1 MTRYGIDGATLLR
14 LDDGRAVDPRH
25 QLVGPSSLR
34 SEALQLLLT
43 AVRTGERTEQD
54 ALEVHERMTALKIR
68 VLGDRVSRRT
78 AWRIAMEQGR
88 DTLRDAEHLAVVR
101 LQADALVTV
110 DPDLAVRASP
120 RSFRGSV
127 HEPQLRRP
135 ALRAAWQSPPRVG
148 VSVASPGG
156 GTPGRARAPA
166 VPPSAVPGVARL
178 RCAAMERAEVL
189 QVLREKA
196 VEMLEV
202 EADQVQED
210 KSFVD
215 DLQVDSL
222 SLVELTMELEDT
234 LGVELP
240 EEELADVTTIGGFV
254 DVILAK
260 KNAQ

>member
-1 MTRYGIDGATLLR
+1 
-14 LDDGRAVDPRH
+14 
-25 QLVGPSSLR
+25 
-34 SEALQLLLT
+34 
-43 AVRTGERTEQD
+43 
-54 ALEVHERMTALKIR
+54 
-68 VLGDRVSRRT
+68 
-78 AWRIAMEQGR
+78 
-88 DTLRDAEHLAVVR
+88 
-101 LQADALVTV
+101 
-110 DPDLAVRASP
+110 
-120 RSFRGSV
+120 
-127 HEPQLRRP
+127 
-135 ALRAAWQSPPRVG
+135 
-148 VSVASPGG
+148 
-156 GTPGRARAPA
+156 
-166 VPPSAVPGVARL
+166 
-178 RCAAMERAEVL
+178 MERAEVL

-240 EEELADVTTIGGFV
+240 EEELADVQTIGAFV

>member
-1 MTRYGIDGATLLR
+1 
-14 LDDGRAVDPRH
+14 
-25 QLVGPSSLR
+25 
-34 SEALQLLLT
+34 
-43 AVRTGERTEQD
+43 
-54 ALEVHERMTALKIR
+54 
-68 VLGDRVSRRT
+68 
-78 AWRIAMEQGR
+78 
-88 DTLRDAEHLAVVR
+88 
-101 LQADALVTV
+101 
-110 DPDLAVRASP
+110 
-120 RSFRGSV
+120 
-127 HEPQLRRP
+127 
-135 ALRAAWQSPPRVG
+135 
-148 VSVASPGG
+148 
-156 GTPGRARAPA
+156 
-166 VPPSAVPGVARL
+166 
-178 RCAAMERAEVL
+178 MERAEVL